1 MARDMTVT
9 VVPDGDMLVSHCL
22 DLDIASQGY
31 NDEEAI
37 ANLKEAVAVFLEV
50 ASSEEV
56 QARLNRRGTIR
67 QVSFDLA

>member
-1 MARDMTVT
+1 MTRDMTVT

-31 NDEEAI
+31 SDEESI

-50 ASSEEV
+50 ASQRKS
-56 QARLNRRGTIR
+56 RL
-67 QVSFDLA
+67 DLIDAGP

>member
-1 MARDMTVT
+1 MTRDMTVT

-50 ASSEEV
+50 ASP
-56 QARLNRRGTIR
+56 
-67 QVSFDLA
+67 